1 MKAIKKIIVLLL
13 MGAMSSTS
21 ISGCSMA
28 ELIPEM
34 NVAFL
39 MQPLHLSRTSD
50 LCVSEDHIMT
60 SIGENI
66 LDTAHNNEESFI
78 EASEAAISSENN
90 SENISCVTSIQ
101 PESEQ
106 ELTQRLVAE
115 WVSEDEINTEPK
127 TFSVKFNTYPS
138 DTMNKSII
146 IESADPNAVYFPYDE
161 NADRIIEPMLKPM
174 DNALPAIAVE
184 ADEDGAFEVSLI
196 GTAEGDFPL
205 TARNVLGDEIG
216 KFSISLIPGYIGVAM
231 DNQTVQDEK
240 VVHEHVFQDQVIP
253 ATFQEQGVTQHSCN
267 ICGYTFRDC
276 YTAKVEC
283 SHEPIVP
290 ESAIM
295 GGVRVKK
302 MASDIENTTMQGS
315 SLAGCEFTIYNSN
328 EKPVVV
334 SGVEAAPG
342 EAALVIVTDENG
354 YAATGDSVLPYGQYR
369 IRETKAPAGYQ
380 INREWFY
387 DFTVLEDGVV
397 LDAGV
402 CTDSPV
408 RGGISVQ
415 KKDAIMGTDFPY
427 GDASFEGIVF
437 QIINA
442 SGYSVNVNGSLFLPG
457 DVVMSITTDEN
468 GIATTGKD
476 CLPAGLYTVKEA
488 STPVQS
494 GYALNTDYEETVQ
507 VKNCSGIK

>member
-34 NVAFL
+34 NVTFL

-50 LCVSEDHIMT
+50 LYVSEDHIMT

-138 DTMNKSII
+138 NTINKSII

-174 DNALPAIAVE
+174 DNALPEIAVE

-253 ATFQEQGVTQHSCN
+253 ATFQEQGFTQHSCN

-283 SHEPIVP
+283 SHEYIDKVIPPSYSVGGYTIHTCTLCGESYTDTYTDLLVCSHLTTNDTVIPPTCNDSGYTIHECAICRNYTTIDSYVNALGHEWDSGLITVQPGCGSYGTKIYTCCRCGESMP
-290 ESAIM
+290 EQLMFTNEHQFHSSVVEPTHES
-295 GGVRVKK
+295 GGYTLHVCSVCGY
-302 MASDIENTTMQGS
+302 SFCDEETEPLSSTIEAKQEAETPQMEIHNFCKDCGIDFHGWSQS
-315 SLAGCEFTIYNSN
+315 QIWDHCAAHIEEDENS
-328 EKPVVV
+328 KGGYY
-334 SGVEAAPG
+334 SKT
-342 EAALVIVTDENG
+342 VIV
-354 YAATGDSVLPYGQYR
+354 S
-369 IRETKAPAGYQ
+369 
-380 INREWFY
+380 
-387 DFTVLEDGVV
+387 
-397 LDAGV
+397 
-402 CTDSPV
+402 
-408 RGGISVQ
+408 
-415 KKDAIMGTDFPY
+415 
-427 GDASFEGIVF
+427 
-437 QIINA
+437 
-442 SGYSVNVNGSLFLPG
+442 
-457 DVVMSITTDEN
+457 
-468 GIATTGKD
+468 
-476 CLPAGLYTVKEA
+476 
-488 STPVQS
+488 
-494 GYALNTDYEETVQ
+494 
-507 VKNCSGIK
+507 